1 MNKHLIAVLFFLFA
15 LKGYGQSFYA
25 VTSDSQIKKITIN
38 NGVISEQDINSC
50 IANISVASI
59 AIYQNTFYYSIGS
72 QLIAASIS
80 GNNFTNCFSPQVT
93 MPSNNALTCDEY
105 GVLYAAGS
113 NMLYSINTRTG
124 VVTLLGTMPY
134 SSAGDVIFYKGGLY
148 MASTS
153 GIVKINVTNPAR
165 STLIIPGLA
174 NVFGMAAVSYSTA
187 PNKVYALSVNG
198 SNTDIFELDLDNNV
212 LGAKIG
218 TLPYIVYDA
227 ASVAEDGGSGA
238 LGETFF
244 PNTFTPNGDGIND
257 IFGPYQGSRTD
268 IKFSIYNRYGKLIFN
283 SASSKN
289 GWDGRY
295 NGREVPAGVYYW
307 VANYINIE
315 GRTLT
320 MAGYVTLIR

>member
-153 GIVKINVTNPAR
+153 GMR
-165 STLIIPGLA
+165 SPPGCKPVVPKL
-174 NVFGMAAVSYSTA
+174 
-187 PNKVYALSVNG
+187 
-198 SNTDIFELDLDNNV
+198 
-212 LGAKIG
+212 
-218 TLPYIVYDA
+218 
-227 ASVAEDGGSGA
+227 
-238 LGETFF
+238 FF
-244 PNTFTPNGDGIND
+244 KP
-257 IFGPYQGSRTD
+257 S
-268 IKFSIYNRYGKLIFN
+268 
-283 SASSKN
+283 
-289 GWDGRY
+289 
-295 NGREVPAGVYYW
+295 
-307 VANYINIE
+307 
-315 GRTLT
+315 
-320 MAGYVTLIR
+320 